1 MQAGLRKG
9 RREWEGG
16 VHGSAAGDVLDS
28 GEAERQGT
36 DTGKTDPSVSRLER
50 VQNGSEAKLE
60 HGVHGVP
67 VGKGRESGEIRE
79 RDGEMER
86 KKRTTEGS
94 RGAGPRVRSG

>member
-1 MQAGLRKG
+1 MGPW
-9 RREWEGG
+9 RREGLEAQE
-16 VHGSAAGDVLDS
+16 AA
-28 GEAERQGT
+28 RT
-36 DTGKTDPSVSRLER
+36 NTGKTDPSVSRLER

-86 KKRTTEGS
+86 GKRE
-94 RGAGPRVRSG
+94 RADGALISGEAGAYRRLG